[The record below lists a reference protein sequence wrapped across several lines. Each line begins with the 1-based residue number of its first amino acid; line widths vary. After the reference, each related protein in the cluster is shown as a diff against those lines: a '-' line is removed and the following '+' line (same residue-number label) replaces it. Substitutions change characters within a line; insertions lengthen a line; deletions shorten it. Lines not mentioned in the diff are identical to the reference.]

1 MESRLAVLGADA
13 ESVSGRGV
21 DTAINMGDSYASVLD
36 TMQTHIDRWEQAHDQ
51 RVIFLTCYA
60 MMTQNMLSALERGE
74 FADRVWVSA
83 LLHRFAE
90 YYFEALDAYEQRAD
104 VPQVWQQAF
113 ETCTR
118 PRVHVIQHLLLGV
131 NAHINYDLVWVLVEM
146 LRDEWPNLSPEQARA
161 RYTDHLH
168 VNQVIYETLDRV
180 QDEVVERYSKSMD
193 IVDKLFLRADEW
205 LLYRLIRAWRE
216 QVWHNAHA
224 LMACDAAQVPQVRAD
239 ITARAVRRGQAM
251 LMQRGVLGL
260 RDLF

>member
-1 MESRLAVLGADA
+1 MSDV
-13 ESVSGRGV
+13 
-21 DTAINMGDSYASVLD
+21 YASVLV
-36 TMQTHIDRWEQAHDQ
+36 TMQSHIDRWEQTRDQ

-60 MMTQNMLSALERGE
+60 MMTQNMLTALARGE

-90 YYFEALDAYEQRAD
+90 YYFEALDAYDRRAD
-104 VPQVWQQAF
+104 VPMVWRQAF

-146 LRDEWPNLSPEQARA
+146 LRDEWPHLSAEQARA
-161 RYTDHLH
+161 RYADHLH

-180 QDEVVERYSKSMD
+180 QDEVVERYSRSMD
-193 IVDKLFLRADEW
+193 IVDKVFLRADEW
-205 LLYRLIRAWRE
+205 LLYRLIRVWRE
-216 QVWHNAHA
+216 QVWHNAQT
-224 LMACDAAQVPQVRAD
+224 LMTCDATQVSSVRDAVS
-239 ITARAVRRGQAM
+239 ARAVRRGQAL
-251 LMQRGVLGL
+251 LMQRGVFGL